1 MSFFII
7 LLLAMALVCGQVAQA
22 QKYDSRGKRD
32 PFFRLQAE
40 TGSHQ
45 DPLTE
50 APLQMEPDTLAALTI
65 EQVSVAG
72 LAFRGRTQLAL
83 LKGNGPRT
91 YLAPIGSKL
100 RDGEV
105 LEFSPASVTF
115 IRREDALRVVKW
127 VVQPSPRKHPPS
139 TAEGPSRS
147 QTNDEKIGAVRESLG
162 PKATARLVSL
172 KLVEAS
178 LSDFFRVVSEL
189 DDLNLL
195 IDPDIE
201 GTLTLHVQSVP
212 MPEILETVLN
222 SYGLEKTTL
231 GRIERIS
238 KRETRDSERKAKQLL
253 EKTEPLEEQIVTRAK
268 QLNYTSG
275 KEIVNIL
282 KNHLSKRGQLH
293 LDERTNTLSITD
305 IADKVEQIDGLAARL
320 DEPELQVEIEA
331 RIIQASTSFVREL
344 GTRLGLLLGSPGS
357 AIRGTLNVTV
367 PAQQPLATAGIT
379 IGQMLNTTLLDAMLS
394 AAETRGD
401 VRILSRPRVS
411 TLSNSKAIITQ
422 GARIPI
428 PVQENF
434 TTTVRFETAALRLVV
449 TPTVTREDTIVLK
462 IRVENNVPDFTRTVL
477 GIPTI
482 LTSESQTVVLLPNA
496 GTTVIGGIYLETE
509 REQQQQVPGL
519 GKIPIMGVLF
529 RRNFRQRETQE
540 ILFFIT
546 ARIRETLG

>member
-1 MSFFII
+1 MSFFVIP
-7 LLLAMALVCGQVAQA
+7 LLAMALACGQVAQA

-127 VVQPSPRKHPPS
+127 VVQPSPRKHPSS
-139 TAEGPSRS
+139 TAERPSHS

-212 MPEILETVLN
+212 LPEILEAVLN

-293 LDERTNTLSITD
+293 LDERTNTLIITD

-331 RIIQASTSFVREL
+331 RIIQASTSFVREM
-344 GTRLGLLLGSPGS
+344 GTRLGLFLGSPGS

-394 AAETRGD
+394 AAETRGE

-411 TLSNSKAIITQ
+411 TLSNSEAIITQ